1 MLGLLSHR
9 QKVEIMKKYT
19 FLRLSKSSK
28 KRKVLPPA
36 SESDDSSMLEM
47 SFLDHLEDLRWT
59 LIKAISGIVVAT
71 VICSFFRRWIIDVIL
86 MGPTYIDF
94 ISYKLLSIDAIDI
107 YLQNRKI
114 PGQFFAD
121 WGTVFMVG
129 IVVGS
134 PVVVY
139 QLWRF
144 IEPGLYKTE
153 KKGLR
158 YASVAATFF
167 FTLGILFGY
176 YIITPVAL
184 QYFAQYDIS
193 TRVVNDFDLTEYFS
207 MVTFWS
213 FSVGVLFELPVVV
226 YFLSKLG
233 ILTADR
239 MRTSRRFVLIGV
251 LIIGAFM
258 TPPEP
263 LSQILVAM
271 PLFGLFELSIFV
283 VRFVEKRRRRA
294 ETTELGEKGVAML
307 LLILQHG
314 LWAKRRTVVR

>member
-1 MLGLLSHR
+1 
-9 QKVEIMKKYT
+9 MKKY
-19 FLRLSKSSK
+19 FSRLRAKKQAGRLDESK
-28 KRKVLPPA
+28 KEA
-36 SESDDSSMLEM
+36 QEHEMIEM

-59 LIKAISGIVVAT
+59 LIKAISGIIVAT

-86 MGPTYIDF
+86 MGPTYVDF
-94 ISYKLLSIDAIDI
+94 ISYNLLSIDAIDI

-121 WGTVFMVG
+121 WGTVLMVG

-144 IEPGLYKTE
+144 IEPGLYHSE
-153 KKGLR
+153 KRGLR
-158 YASVAATFF
+158 FASIAATFF

-193 TRVVNDFDLTEYFS
+193 ARVVNDFDLTEYFS
-207 MVTFWS
+207 MVVFWA
-213 FSVGVLFELPVVV
+213 FGVGVLFELPVVV

-233 ILTADR
+233 ILTAAR
-239 MRTSRRFVLIGV
+239 MRSSRRYVLIGV
-251 LIIGAFM
+251 LIIGALM

-263 LSQILVAM
+263 LSQILVAL
-271 PLFGLFELSIFV
+271 PLFALYELSIYV
-283 VRFVEKRRRRA
+283 VRFVEKRRRGV
-294 ETTELGEKGVAML
+294 EGSELGKKGAAL
-307 LLILQHG
+307 ILLIFQHG
-314 LWAKRRTVVR
+314 LWGKRRMLTK

>member
-1 MLGLLSHR
+1 
-9 QKVEIMKKYT
+9 MKR
-19 FLRLSKSSK
+19 FFSRLRSK
-28 KRKVLPPA
+28 KKKADKPA
-36 SESDDSSMLEM
+36 LLTAAEKEDMKEM
-47 SFLDHLEDLRWT
+47 AFLDHLEDLRWT
-59 LIKAISGIVVAT
+59 LIKAISAVVVVT

-86 MGPTYIDF
+86 MGPTYADF
-94 ISYKLLSIDAIDI
+94 ISYKILSLDAIEI

-129 IVVGS
+129 IVIGS
-134 PVVVY
+134 PFVVY
-139 QLWRF
+139 QIWRF
-144 IEPGLYKTE
+144 IEPGLYPTE

-176 YIITPVAL
+176 YVITPIAL

-193 TRVVNDFDLTEYFS
+193 ARVVNDFDLTEYFS

-213 FSVGVLFELPVVV
+213 FGVGVLFELPVVV

-233 ILTADR
+233 ILTEAR
-239 MRTSRRFVLIGV
+239 MRASRRYVLIGV

-271 PLFGLFELSIFV
+271 PLFALYEMSIYV
-283 VRFVEKRRRRA
+283 VRFVERRRG
-294 ETTELGEKGVAML
+294 EEGLTDLGRKSIAGFL
-307 LLILQHG
+307 IILQHG
-314 LWAKRRTVVR
+314 LWAKRQPSSGA